1 MTFNTYT
8 AKIRYDP
15 EFDLLSVRRPGYK
28 TTYVVTIG
36 SINLEFY
43 NNQVIGFNLGNAK
56 TFLESITGR
65 TVAREQLAQVSKGK
79 IGLGVVNN
87 SLIMLIVFTLP
98 NAETLQARYAL
109 PLVSRNVL
117 AVTA

>member
-1 MTFNTYT
+1 M
-8 AKIRYDP
+8 RYDS

-36 SINLEFY
+36 NINLEFH
-43 NNQVIGFNLGNAK
+43 NKQVIGFNLGNAK
-56 TFLESITGR
+56 TFLESITGH
-65 TVAREQLAQVSKGK
+65 TITREQLAEVTRGEL
-79 IGLGVVNN
+79 GLDVINN
-87 SLIMLIVFTLP
+87 SLIIMLIFTLP
-98 NAETLQARYAL
+98 NAETVQARYAL